1 MQGTSPP
8 IMNAQILIPPK
19 RSIKRIIVVS
29 SLIKEIILCHRN
41 IPIMD
46 LVVHILSKK
55 VGVL

>member
-1 MQGTSPP
+1 
-8 IMNAQILIPPK
+8 MNAQILIPPK
-19 RSIKRIIVVS
+19 RSIKSIIVVS

-46 LVVHILSKK
+46 LIVHILSKK